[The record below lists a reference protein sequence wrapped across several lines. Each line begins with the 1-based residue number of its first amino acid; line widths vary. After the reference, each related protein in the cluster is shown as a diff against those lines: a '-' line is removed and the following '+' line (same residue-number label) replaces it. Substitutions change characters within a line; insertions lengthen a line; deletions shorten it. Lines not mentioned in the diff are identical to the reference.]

1 MSGKMPLNAL
11 NSSRTEKSTPKSVGA
26 GRLPDQST
34 ALNSAN
40 GTQSEE
46 DKIAAMFQAGAEQ
59 WDKQQQEMAT

>member
-1 MSGKMPLNAL
+1 MPLNAL
-11 NSSRTEKSTPKSVGA
+11 NSSRTEKPVSKSAGA

-34 ALNSAN
+34 AFSSAN
-40 GTQSEE
+40 GAQSEE